1 LSALGRHDDAEASL
15 RAAQRGAADRGQR
28 LLRWRSH
35 AALGRLYAA
44 RGRPA
49 DARAQFRAAWEIVAG
64 VAATLADDQLR
75 EGFRAGAAALLPAEQ
90 ARSGRRDA
98 GLLTAREREVVAL
111 VARGL
116 SNREIAAALSIGERT
131 VETHVGNVLAK
142 LEFGSRAQIAAW
154 ASASGLGG
162 APA

>member
-1 LSALGRHDDAEASL
+1 MSALGRHDDAEASL

-28 LLRWRSH
+28 LLHWRSH